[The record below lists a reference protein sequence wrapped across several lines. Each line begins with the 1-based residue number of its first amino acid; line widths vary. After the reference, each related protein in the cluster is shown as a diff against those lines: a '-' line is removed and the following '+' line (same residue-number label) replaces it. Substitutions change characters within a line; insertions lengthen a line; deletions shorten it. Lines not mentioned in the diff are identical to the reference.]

1 MFFRG
6 WFGRRPGDDDLEEE
20 IRAHLALAAQERT
33 DDGMD
38 ADEARYAAVREL
50 GNITRTIEDTRR
62 VWTPGWME
70 VAGDWIGDVRYAGRA
85 LARHPA
91 FALTVVGVLTV
102 GIGLNAAVFTMLK
115 GFTLSPIAGVEDSAA
130 IAVIHGET
138 TGGRD
143 VRLSYPDYLHLRD
156 HHTGFVDLFGTVP
169 ATVTLGRGRAAR
181 QIWSELVTGN
191 YFRALGVQAQLG
203 RTLLPADEIAPGQH
217 PVVVISD
224 ALWRREYGADPA
236 VIGKTIDINNH
247 PLTVVGVLDDTFHGT
262 VVSYDVEVF
271 VPILTAPQLG
281 FAFGSAETTP
291 AGILADRRTQIFVP
305 HGYLQ
310 PGVSVAAAAAQ
321 AETLWTPRSTEHTAA
336 DAPRHLRVVRFWQ
349 TPGTAPVIILPTLVV
364 LSGMGLLVLVIACAN
379 VAGLVAVRGLSRRG
393 EIAVRLALGASRRR
407 VVRLLVVENLVL
419 AAPAAAL
426 GLLLATWLLPLMVAF
441 AERMAAPDRLFFNVA
456 VDGSV
461 LAFVV
466 LAGCGSA
473 LLIGLLPAVRGARVD
488 LVTTIAEDAAPRGA
502 GRGRA
507 RATLVVAQVAV
518 SVMLLVGSGL
528 ATRSVQAARRADP
541 GFTTEQVTAI
551 TLDLKQNGY
560 DTHRGRAFYRQL
572 LETLRADPDVEAATL
587 AAYVPLAFLDR
598 RPQPIAVEGYVARP
612 DDDLAVMSNVVAPGY
627 FETLQV
633 ALVAGRD
640 FTHHD
645 TADGSPVIVVNR
657 TFAERFLGGAQ
668 QALGGRV
675 RIAGGSWREVVGVA
689 ADLKYSR
696 VNEAPRPYVYLPH
709 EQVYRSGMVLHVRSP
724 LAMDRLLDRTQAHI
738 ASLDPE
744 LPVFTAKSLE
754 QEARGALIFYDL
766 TAAAL
771 SIFGIAG
778 LALAAIGTYG
788 LVSFAVRQSTREIG
802 IRVALGAS
810 ATAIARSFVARGLR
824 LGALGSVIGAVAALV
839 LGSLL
844 ERVLFGVAATDLPS
858 FARALVVV
866 LAGVVLASLVPAC
879 RGARINPLRALR
891 HH

>member
-1 MFFRG
+1 MFFTG
-6 WFGRRPGDDDLEEE
+6 WFGRRSGDDDLEEE

-33 DDGMD
+33 DEGMD
-38 ADEARYAAVREL
+38 AEEARYAAVREL
-50 GNITRTIEDTRR
+50 GNLTRTIEDTRR
-62 VWTPGWME
+62 VWTPGWLE
-70 VAGDWIGDVRYAGRA
+70 VARDWFGDVRYAVRA

-91 FALTVVGVLTV
+91 FALTVVAVLTV

-115 GFTLSPIAGVEDSAA
+115 GFTLSPIAGVAHSAA

-138 TGGRD
+138 TAGRD
-143 VRLSYPDYLHLRD
+143 VRLSYPCYLHLRD
-156 HHTGFVDLFGTVP
+156 HHTGFEDLFGTIP

-181 QIWSELVTGN
+181 QIWGELVTGN

-203 RTLLPADEIAPGQH
+203 RTLLPSDEIAPGPH

-224 ALWRREYGADPA
+224 AFWRREYGADRG
-236 VIGKTIDINNH
+236 VIGRTIDINNN
-247 PLTVVGVLDDTFHGT
+247 PLTVVGVLDDAFHGT

-281 FAFGSAETTP
+281 FAFGSAETT
-291 AGILADRRTQIFVP
+291 AAAILADRQTQVFAP
-305 HGYLQ
+305 HGYLRH
-310 PGVSVAAAAAQ
+310 GVSLAAATAQ
-321 AETLWTPRSTEHTAA
+321 ADALWAARSTGTP
-336 DAPRHLRVVRFWQ
+336 DAEGAQHLRVVRFWQ
-349 TPGTAPVIILPTLVV
+349 APGTAPAIILPTLFV

-407 VVRLLVVENLVL
+407 VVRLLVVENLLL
-419 AAPAAAL
+419 AAPAAVL
-426 GLLLATWLLPLMVAF
+426 GLLLAMWLLPLMVGF
-441 AERMAAPDRLFFNVA
+441 AERLAAPDRLFFNVA
-456 VDGSV
+456 VDGWV

-488 LVTTIAEDAAPRGA
+488 LVTAIAEDAAPRGT

-528 ATRSVQAARRADP
+528 ATRSVQAARGADP
-541 GFTTEQVTAI
+541 GFTTAQVAVI

-560 DTHRGRAFYRQL
+560 DGARGLAFYRQL
-572 LETLRADPDVEAATL
+572 LETVRADPQVESATL

-598 RPQPIAVEGYVARP
+598 RPQPIAVAGYVPRP
-612 DDDLAVMSNVVAPGY
+612 EDDLAVMSNVIAPGY
-627 FETLQV
+627 FETLRV
-633 ALVAGRD
+633 PLLAGRG
-640 FTHHD
+640 FTSHD
-645 TADGSPVIVVNR
+645 TAAGSPVIVVNR
-657 TFAERFLGGAQ
+657 TFAERFLGGAP

-675 RIAGGSWREVVGVA
+675 RIAGGPWREVVGVA

-696 VNEAPRPYVYLPH
+696 VDEAPRPYVYLPH
-709 EQVYRSGMVLHVRSP
+709 EQAYRSGMVLHVRSP
-724 LAMDRLLDRTQAHI
+724 LAMDRLLDRARDHI

-744 LPVFTAKSLE
+744 LPVFTATSLE
-754 QEARGALIFYDL
+754 HETRGALIFYDL

-788 LVSFAVRQSTREIG
+788 LVSFAVRHSTREIG
-802 IRVALGAS
+802 TRVALGAS
-810 ATAIARSFVARGLR
+810 GMTIARSFVARGLR
-824 LGALGSVIGAVAALV
+824 LGALGAVIGAGAALV

-858 FARALVVV
+858 FVRALVVV
-866 LAGVVLASLVPAC
+866 LGGVVLASLVPAC
-879 RGARINPLRALR
+879 RGARIDPLRALR